1 MTDLKFKQIPLLA
14 TRYTKKKT
22 KPAHL
27 VNTNIILRQ
36 MRMWLLMSLG
46 QLCTWILK
54 RENLHWSFC
63 VRSGTASTCR
73 SAVLIV
79 KPVCVLLIMAL
90 HRLTRW
96 LNRSWFYARRKWLF
110 SGQRST
116 DCCCEVCVCDPCV
129 IRGHQAWWPDLSVNA
144 VAIFFS
150 RQNNRFALNLPFRH
164 FIQEIVTGFPF
175 TYLLSSRKHFMILEV
190 PPLKGPLSWHKTA
203 QDHVL
208 STKEICLPQS
218 WPGAG
223 RK

>member
-1 MTDLKFKQIPLLA
+1 MTDLKFKPIPLLS

-63 VRSGTASTCR
+63 VCSGTASTCR

-116 DCCCEVCVCDPCV
+116 DFCCEVCVWSVDTRP
-129 IRGHQAWWPDLSVNA
+129 GDLILVLMLSLF
-144 VAIFFS
+144 FFS
-150 RQNNRFALNLPFRH
+150 PKQSL
-164 FIQEIVTGFPF
+164 
-175 TYLLSSRKHFMILEV
+175 
-190 PPLKGPLSWHKTA
+190 
-203 QDHVL
+203 
-208 STKEICLPQS
+208 CPQS
-218 WPGAG
+218 PFSTF
-223 RK
+223 

>member
-1 MTDLKFKQIPLLA
+1 MTDLKFKQSPLLS

-22 KPAHL
+22 KPEHL

-36 MRMWLLMSLG
+36 MRMWLLMNLG

-54 RENLHWSFC
+54 RENPHWSFC
-63 VRSGTASTCR
+63 VRSGTAFTCR

-79 KPVCVLLIMAL
+79 KPVCALLRMAL

-110 SGQRST
+110 GGQRST
-116 DCCCEVCVCDPCV
+116 DFGCEVCVWSVDT
-129 IRGHQAWWPDLSVNA
+129 WPGDLVLVLVLA
-144 VAIFFS
+144 LLFS

-175 TYLLSSRKHFMILEV
+175 TNLLSSRKHFIILEV
-190 PPLKGPLSWHKTA
+190 PLLKGPLSWHKTA

-208 STKEICLPQS
+208 STKEIYLPQS